1 MADVLSA
8 EHKDQNK
15 RLDLIEDKL
24 DRLSEA
30 VISLARAEEKISV
43 LMTTSQVQNDAL
55 VRLNNRV
62 DRLEKDVD
70 GNKLTINIINK
81 VFWIIMAA
89 AATIITTNLIP
100 IT

>member
-1 MADVLSA
+1 MADALSA
-8 EHKDQNK
+8 EHKEQNK
-15 RLDLIEDKL
+15 RLDRIEDKL
-24 DRLSEA
+24 DKLSEA

-43 LMTTSQVQNDAL
+43 LMTTSQVQNDSL

-81 VFWIIMAA
+81 VFWLIMAA
-89 AATIITTNLIP
+89 AATIVATNILQ
-100 IT
+100 

>member
-1 MADVLSA
+1 MADILSA

-15 RLDLIEDKL
+15 RLDRIEDKL
-24 DRLSEA
+24 DKLSDA

-43 LMTTSQVQNDAL
+43 LMTTTQVQNDAL

-81 VFWIIMAA
+81 VFWLIMAA
-89 AATIITTNLIP
+89 AATIIATNI
-100 IT
+100 IQ

>member
-1 MADVLSA
+1 MADMLSA

-15 RLDLIEDKL
+15 RLDRIEDKL
-24 DRLSEA
+24 DKLSDA

-55 VRLNNRV
+55 LRLNNRV

-81 VFWIIMAA
+81 VFWLIMAA
-89 AATIITTNLIP
+89 AATIIATNI
-100 IT
+100 IQ